1 LDESLTD
8 EGSNGS
14 RLKASLVRIDRDHSQ
29 ARYIESIIETVND
42 DALEIINKATQH
54 FTVIEKHLRNLTDD
68 MQKKHPELIINWKE
82 LGNVSKNPLFEVMA
96 ENHRRIN
103 CFVQLMRLCAS
114 IIPI

>member
-29 ARYIESIIETVND
+29 ARYIESIIDNINEE
-42 DALEIINKATQH
+42 ALDLINKATQH
-54 FTVIEKHLRNLTDD
+54 FAVIEKHLKNLTDD
-68 MQKKHPELIINWKE
+68 MQKKHPEMIINWKE

-114 IIPI
+114 LIPI